1 MRKTPSESRKLVD
14 ENPFSLSLGDLMA
27 GLLLIFVLLLSFVML
42 NLSEQEDRLV
52 EIVKA
57 YMKLRED
64 LYFDLKKE
72 FEKDLEKW
80 QAVLDKEKISIRFK
94 EPEVL
99 FEPGK
104 AEVRPQ
110 FQGILDDFF
119 PRYVRILRDSKYIND
134 LAEIRIE
141 GHTSSEWIGEKDKK
155 VAYIRNMELSQDRTR
170 NVLQYVLDIPGISEK
185 HKEWLKQ
192 YLTANGLSSSK
203 LIKSI
208 TIANRNEDQGKS
220 GHHTMTTWGTI
231 KTHIPKATTTWG
243 TIRTRLSK
251 EIPEES
257 RRVEFRVRT
266 NAEKQLDKLLDG
278 NREYR

>member
-1 MRKTPSESRKLVD
+1 MRRKESKSRTLAD

-27 GLLLIFVLLLSFVML
+27 GLLLIFVLLLSFLML
-42 NLSEQEDRLV
+42 NLTEQEDRLL
-52 EIVKA
+52 EIVKT

-64 LYFDLKKE
+64 LYLDLKKE

-80 QAVLDKEKISIRFK
+80 QAVLDREKISVRFK

-104 AEVRPQ
+104 AEVRPL

-170 NVLQYVLDIPGISEK
+170 SVLQYVLDIPDISEK

-203 LIKSI
+203 LITSI
-208 TIANRNEDQGKS
+208 TLPNGNESKNES
-220 GHHTMTTWGTI
+220 RRRATTAWGVI
-231 KTHIPKATTTWG
+231 KTHLA
-243 TIRTRLSK
+243 K

-266 NAEKQLDKLLDG
+266 NAEKQLDKLLEG
-278 NREYR
+278 NREFR